1 MHRVVTS
8 LIFLI
13 CLIFSTSAFASVTDE
28 AKLLTGSELSQLN
41 SKIQQIEQKHGIK
54 LSIVTQHELQ
64 GPDVK
69 SVANGLLRRMV
80 ENPQSGPNGNMVFL
94 IALDVRKWQIA
105 ADRNIE
111 DKIYDSNGH
120 AAFNEKAFVTKF
132 SQGDYFGG
140 FATYVDSIDKAL
152 DDYSRTGQVYGNAN
166 FDANEEDKG
175 FDLVAAMISVVAAI
189 IIAGMY
195 RSSLIA
201 SMSNVRPAIE
211 ASEYLDKSSVKLT
224 ENRDTF
230 LYMNVQRQ
238 AKSRGGS
245 GHGGGGS
252 SGSGGGHGGSF

>member
-1 MHRVVTS
+1 MYRVLTS

-13 CLIFSTSAFASVTDE
+13 CLMFSTSAFASVTDE

-41 SKIQQIEQKHGIK
+41 SKIQQIEHKHGIK
-54 LSIVTQHELQ
+54 FNIVTQHELQ

-80 ENPQSGPNGNMVFL
+80 EGPQSGANGNIVFL

-105 ADRNIE
+105 ADMNIE

-120 AAFNEKAFVTKF
+120 AAFNEKAFVSKF

-140 FATYVDSIDKAL
+140 FSTYIDSIDKAL

-175 FDLVAAMISVVAAI
+175 FDVLAAMISVVAAI
-189 IIAGMY
+189 IIAIMY

-238 AKSRGGS
+238 AKSRGGGS
-245 GHGGGGS
+245 HGGGGS
-252 SGSGGGHGGSF
+252 GGGGGHGGSF